1 MKKLTQ
7 EQILILHNELI
18 RETGGSDGL
27 RDEGLLD
34 SALNAPFQ
42 GFGDVDSFP
51 SLQQKGAR
59 LGYGLICNHAFVDG
73 NKRIGAHA
81 MLLFLSLNGIEL
93 EYTQNELSDMI
104 LDVAA
109 GNLRFE
115 DMVKWIIKHQV

>member
-1 MKKLTQ
+1 MKKLNKQ
-7 EQILILHNELI
+7 QVLYLHEELI
-18 RETGGSDGL
+18 RETGGSGGL

>member
-1 MKKLTQ
+1 MKKLTK
-7 EQILILHNELI
+7 EQIIMLHSELI
-18 RETGGSDGL
+18 RETGGVDGL

-42 GFGDVDSFP
+42 GFGDTDIFP

-81 MLLFLSLNGIEL
+81 MLVFLSLNGIEL
-93 EYTQNELSDMI
+93 EYTQQELTDIVFHIASGA
-104 LDVAA
+104 LQ
-109 GNLRFE
+109 FE
-115 DMVKWIIKHQV
+115 DLLMWIIQHQV

>member
-1 MKKLTQ
+1 MKKLTK
-7 EQILILHNELI
+7 EQILMLHNELI
-18 RETGGSDGL
+18 RETGGSGGL

-109 GNLRFE
+109 GNLRFK

>member
-1 MKKLTQ
+1 MKKLTK
-7 EQILILHNELI
+7 EQILMLHNELI
-18 RETGGSDGL
+18 RETGGSGGL

-93 EYTQNELSDMI
+93 EYTQNELPDMI

-109 GNLRFE
+109 GNLRFD

>member
-1 MKKLTQ
+1 M
-7 EQILILHNELI
+7 
-18 RETGGSDGL
+18 
-27 RDEGLLD
+27 
-34 SALNAPFQ
+34 
-42 GFGDVDSFP
+42 
-51 SLQQKGAR
+51 QQKGAR

-115 DMVKWIIKHQV
+115 DMVKWIIKHQVSNGAGRKRLHRFSYPWRTP

>member
-1 MKKLTQ
+1 M
-7 EQILILHNELI
+7 IHNELI
-18 RETGGSDGL
+18 RETGGSVGL

-42 GFGDVDSFP
+42 GFGDVDNFP

-73 NKRIGAHA
+73 NKRIGTHI

-93 EYTQNELSDMI
+93 EYTQEELSDLI
-104 LDVAA
+104 LNVAA
-109 GNLRFE
+109 GKLQFE

>member
-1 MKKLTQ
+1 MKRLSKRQVVMLH
-7 EQILILHNELI
+7 EQLI
-18 RETGGSDGL
+18 RETGGTAGIRDDGL
-27 RDEGLLD
+27 LE
-34 SALNAPFQ
+34 SALEAPFQ
-42 GFGDVDSFP
+42 EFGGVSVYP
-51 SLQQKGAR
+51 SVQQKAAR
-59 LGYGLICNHAFVDG
+59 LGFGLVKNHPFVDG

>member
-1 MKKLTQ
+1 MKKLTK
-7 EQILILHNELI
+7 EQILMLHNELI
-18 RETGGSDGL
+18 RETCGSGGL

>member
-1 MKKLTQ
+1 MKKLTK
-7 EQILILHNELI
+7 EQILMLHNELI
-18 RETGGSDGL
+18 RETGGSGGL

-34 SALNAPFQ
+34 SALNASFQ

>member
-1 MKKLTQ
+1 MKKLTK
-7 EQILILHNELI
+7 EQILMLHNELI
-18 RETGGSDGL
+18 RETGGSGGM

-59 LGYGLICNHAFVDG
+59 LGYSLICNHAFVDG

>member
-1 MKKLTQ
+1 MKKLSK
-7 EQILILHNELI
+7 EQVLMLHAELL
-18 RETGGSDGL
+18 RETGGAEGL

-42 GFGDVDSFP
+42 SFGDTDVFP

-73 NKRIGAHA
+73 NKRIGTHV
-81 MLLFLSLNGIEL
+81 MLVFLALNGIEL
-93 EYTQNELSDMI
+93 EYTQEELSDMV
-104 LDVAA
+104 LGVAS
-109 GNLRFE
+109 GELQFE

>member
-1 MKKLTQ
+1 MKKLTK
-7 EQILILHNELI
+7 EQIIMLHNELI
-18 RETGGSDGL
+18 RETGGSGGL

-93 EYTQNELSDMI
+93 DYTQNELSDMI

>member
-1 MKKLTQ
+1 MKKLTK
-7 EQILILHNELI
+7 EQILMLHNELI
-18 RETGGSDGL
+18 RETGGSGGL
-27 RDEGLLD
+27 RDEVLLD

>member
-1 MKKLTQ
+1 MKKLTK
-7 EQILILHNELI
+7 EQILMLHNELI
-18 RETGGSDGL
+18 RETGGSGGL

-59 LGYGLICNHAFVDG
+59 LGYGLVCNHAFVDG

>member
-1 MKKLTQ
+1 MKKLTK
-7 EQILILHNELI
+7 EQVLMIHSELI

-27 RDEGLLD
+27 RDDGLLD

-42 GFGDVDSFP
+42 GFGDVDIFP

-73 NKRIGAHA
+73 NKRIGAHI

-93 EYTQNELSDMI
+93 TYTQEELSDMVM
-104 LDVAA
+104 DVAA
-109 GNLRFE
+109 SKLRFE
-115 DMVKWIIKHQV
+115 DVVEWIIKHQD

>member
-1 MKKLTQ
+1 MKKLTK
-7 EQILILHNELI
+7 EQILMLHNELI
-18 RETGGSDGL
+18 RETGVSGGL
-27 RDEGLLD
+27 RDEGILD

>member
-1 MKKLTQ
+1 MKKLTK
-7 EQILILHNELI
+7 EQILMLHNELI
-18 RETGGSDGL
+18 RETGGSGGL
-27 RDEGLLD
+27 RDESLLD

>member
-1 MKKLTQ
+1 MKKLTK
-7 EQILILHNELI
+7 EQVLMIHSELI

-27 RDEGLLD
+27 RDDGLLD

-42 GFGDVDSFP
+42 GFGDVDIFP

-73 NKRIGAHA
+73 NKRIGAHI

-93 EYTQNELSDMI
+93 TYTQEELSDMVM
-104 LDVAA
+104 DVASSK
-109 GNLRFE
+109 LRFE
-115 DMVKWIIKHQV
+115 DVVEWIIKHQD

>member
-1 MKKLTQ
+1 MKKLTK
-7 EQILILHNELI
+7 EQIIMLHSELI

-42 GFGDVDSFP
+42 GFGDVNIFP

-59 LGYGLICNHAFVDG
+59 LGHGLICNHAFVDG
-73 NKRIGAHA
+73 NKRIGAHI
-81 MLLFLSLNGIEL
+81 MLLFSPLNGIEL
-93 EYTQNELSDMI
+93 TYTQEELSDMV

-109 GNLRFE
+109 SKLRF
-115 DMVKWIIKHQV
+115 

>member
-1 MKKLTQ
+1 MKKLTK
-7 EQILILHNELI
+7 EQIIMIHSELI

-42 GFGDVDSFP
+42 GFGDVSNFP

-59 LGYGLICNHAFVDG
+59 LGYGLIRNHAFIDG
-73 NKRIGAHA
+73 NKRIGAHI

-93 EYTQNELSDMI
+93 AYTQDELSNMV
-104 LDVAA
+104 LDVAS
-109 GNLRFE
+109 GKLQFE
-115 DMVKWIIKHQV
+115 DMVKWIIKHQS

>member
-115 DMVKWIIKHQV
+115 NMVKWIIKHQV